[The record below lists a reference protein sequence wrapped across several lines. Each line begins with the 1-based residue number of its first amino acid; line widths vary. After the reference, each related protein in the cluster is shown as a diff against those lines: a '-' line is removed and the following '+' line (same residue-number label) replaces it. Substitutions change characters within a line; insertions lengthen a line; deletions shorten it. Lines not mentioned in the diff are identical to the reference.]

1 MHAKID
7 EAQHLAEEHDG
18 LLWDELPE
26 DRRQAYLKKA
36 EALAKKRE
44 AASKLKCECARCSHL
59 QHDHHAFGMHY
70 CFRCNCPKFISP
82 NRSWWQKFMD
92 WLMQECEV

>member
-44 AASKLKCECARCSHL
+44 AASKLKCECDR
-59 QHDHHAFGMHY
+59 
-70 CFRCNCPKFISP
+70 
-82 NRSWWQKFMD
+82 
-92 WLMQECEV
+92 